1 MTTSLVRTLTLLAG
15 LAVVPALAGSAF
27 AQATAPTTPPGKA
40 APGVPAG
47 KMAPSSAPTAGP
59 PNAAKA
65 PLLDINTASAE
76 ELSALKGIGA
86 VRSAAIVK
94 GRPYKGKDELVQK
107 KIVPEAVYAEIKDQ
121 IIAKQK

>member
-1 MTTSLVRTLTLLAG
+1 MTTSLVRTLALLAG
-15 LAVVPALAGSAF
+15 LAVAPALSGSAF
-27 AQATAPTTPPGKA
+27 AQATAPTTPGKA
-40 APGVPAG
+40 APRTAAG
-47 KMAPSSAPTAGP
+47 KMAPSAAATAGP
-59 PNAAKA
+59 PHAAKA
-65 PLLDINTASAE
+65 TLLDINTASVE

-86 VRSAAIVK
+86 ARSAAIVK